1 MKNKVDKLDLD
12 KLLHVVP
19 VDLSKLSDK
28 VKNDNNSATNTNL
41 NAKINEV
48 KYKRPNITNLAT
60 TGTAVNAVE
69 NKMPV
74 SNLTKKLTIK
84 QQLMKLKGKLLVITV
99 MINILLL
106 NNLTN

>member
-1 MKNKVDKLDLD
+1 MKNKVDKLDVD

-28 VKNDNNSATNTNL
+28 VKNDNNSATNTDL

-74 SNLTKKLTIK
+74 SNLTKTIDYK
-84 QQLMKLKGKLLVITV
+84 TTINEIKRKIIGDHCHDKYIT
-99 MINILLL
+99 
-106 NNLTN
+106 TQ